1 MGHRS
6 PLFLRVAKSLV
17 SPFICPNRSRTA
29 GIISG
34 TSGGGSG
41 SGVTPTGGL
50 SVEDETE
57 RAFEVTRPGQE

>member
-17 SPFICPNRSRTA
+17 SPLNCPNRSRTA
-29 GIISG
+29 GISG